1 MRYPHVEA
9 GIEVGEPASNADGK
23 GRKVASRGLLGLACI
38 IVILGAGQMLH
49 GAVSTGYTWDE
60 HTHVQRLQNWFDSGW
75 YLPNWE
81 MDDVAEPAQHPTQR
95 QSVYGPSFA
104 LIAHGLNVMV
114 GHEAFGELASTAE
127 ANDVRHLTV
136 SLLGLVTAVAV
147 GAIGWLLT
155 RSAIAAAW
163 STAALL
169 SLPRWVGHS
178 MFNPKDIPVA
188 AGYTLATLALVIG
201 VAAWTRGQSRFGTGV
216 LAGLS
221 MFAGVVIGVGTR
233 TGMWVL
239 LALSVVSYGL
249 LRLVQAWR
257 RRVPRLLRED
267 VGILAGGLVG
277 LACVFLLSP
286 RVARTPFWWFY
297 RSIRGSSDFQHSG
310 STLTA
315 GQLLET
321 TPPWWYLPAWIGATT
336 PLLIGIVIVAGMTAI
351 VARVVS
357 RVPGEPPND
366 TTDHRPFNRAE
377 FGWLLVMQQAL
388 LGPTAAIVLQ
398 AAIYNGLR
406 QHIYVLPALAALSG
420 YGAWW
425 LLGRAGSRSKAAVI
439 GTVTVLAVALAAPTI
454 DQLRLHPFQYVYVN
468 EIAGP
473 VDGRWTGD
481 YWLVAAREAI
491 QRIPAEEEVRC
502 GWRRGGCY
510 RGVGPYS
517 VEQGTH
523 PTEANIHANEIWF
536 IGRTANRHRVPDGC
550 REVDNVTRP
559 LRSHEVTI
567 AYVLACSQEFDESS

>member
-1 MRYPHVEA
+1 MGHLHTEA
-9 GIEVGEPASNADGK
+9 GVEVGEPASDAGAK
-23 GRKVASRGLLGLACI
+23 GTKVAGRGLLGLACI
-38 IVILGAGQMLH
+38 IAILGAGQMFH

-81 MDDVAEPAQHPTQR
+81 MDDVAEPAQRPTPR
-95 QSVYGPSFA
+95 QSVYGPSYA

-127 ANDVRHLTV
+127 ANDVRHLAV

-163 STAALL
+163 SAAALL

-188 AGYTLATLALVIG
+188 AGYTLATLALIIG
-201 VAAWTRGQSRFGTGV
+201 LAAWARGQSRYGTAV

-221 MFAGVVIGVGTR
+221 MFSGVVVGVGTR

-239 LALSVVSYGL
+239 VALTVASYGL
-249 LRLVQAWR
+249 LRLAQAWR
-257 RRVPRLLRED
+257 QRVPPLLRED
-267 VGILAGGLVG
+267 LGILAGGLMG

-297 RSIRGSSDFQHSG
+297 QSIRGSSDFQHGG

-321 TPPWWYLPAWIGATT
+321 NPPWWYLPAWIGATT
-336 PLLIGIVIVAGMTAI
+336 PLLIGLVVVAGTTAI
-351 VARVVS
+351 LARVLS
-357 RVPGEPPND
+357 KAPGDPPHD
-366 TTDHRPFNRAE
+366 PTGRRFNRAE
-377 FGWLLVMQQAL
+377 AGWILVMQQAL
-388 LGPTAAIVLQ
+388 LGPTAAIALQ

-425 LLGRAGSRSKAAVI
+425 LLDRARSRSKAAVV
-439 GTVTVLAVALAAPTI
+439 GTVTVLAVALAVPTI

-473 VDGRWTGD
+473 VDGRWTAD
-481 YWLVAAREAI
+481 YWMVAAREAI
-491 QRIPAEEEVRC
+491 QRIPAGEEVRC

-517 VEQGTH
+517 IEQGNH
-523 PTEANIHANEIWF
+523 PTEGNIHSGEIWF
-536 IGRTANRHRVPDGC
+536 IERTANRHRVPDGC

-559 LRSHEVTI
+559 LRSQEVTI
-567 AYVLACSQEFDESS
+567 AYVLACPEGFDESS